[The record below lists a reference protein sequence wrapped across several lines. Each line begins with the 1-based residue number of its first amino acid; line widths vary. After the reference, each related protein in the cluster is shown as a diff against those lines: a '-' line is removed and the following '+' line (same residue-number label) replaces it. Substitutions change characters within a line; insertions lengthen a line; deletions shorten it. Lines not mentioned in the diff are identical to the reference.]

1 MIGAEE
7 AQALTRQLAKI
18 GGNLNQLAKHANQG
32 GNVPAQELQ
41 ELQSEVAH
49 IWQQLT

>member
-1 MIGAEE
+1 M
-7 AQALTRQLAKI
+7 

-32 GNVPAQELQ
+32 GNVPAQALQ
-41 ELQSEVAH
+41 ELQSEVAK